1 MTASYTAPVEE
12 KLSLACRRGAPFGPL
27 PVLEKAMLRRAVV
40 ALAGTV
46 VLAGT
51 LAAADKEVVGKFVK
65 VDADAQT
72 ITLQTDAGKKE
83 FALGADVKVLDARG
97 TAVRDGLKDRRLA
110 AGADVK
116 LVLGGSTVKEV
127 HLRPAAGDKGD
138 PKDAKKEPP
147 RDTKD
152 AKKDSPRDAKD
163 SPDAKELPGIKA
175 TVLKVDVDKGTATV
189 QTEAGKKLELK
200 LGEEVKYLGPRGGV
214 SDKGI
219 KDDRFVAGSEVR
231 VVMDA
236 GGKTVKEIHL
246 PYRKSEAKEKE
257 KEKEKE
263 K

>member
-1 MTASYTAPVEE
+1 M
-12 KLSLACRRGAPFGPL
+12 SLALRRGVPFGPS

-51 LAAADKEVVGKFVK
+51 LLAADKEVVGKFVK
-65 VDADAQT
+65 LDDDAQT
-72 ITLQTDAGKKE
+72 ITLQTDGGKKE
-83 FALGADVKVLDARG
+83 FALGANVKVLDARE
-97 TAVRDGLKDRRLA
+97 TAFRDGLKDRRLTP
-110 AGADVK
+110 GADVK
-116 LVLGGSTVKEV
+116 LVLSGSTVKEV
-127 HLRPAAGDKGD
+127 QLRPADGDKSD

-163 SPDAKELPGIKA
+163 APGAKELPGIKA

-200 LGEEVKYLGPRGGV
+200 LGEDVKYIGPRGGV

-219 KDDRFVAGSEVR
+219 KDDRFAAGHEVR
-231 VVMDA
+231 IVMDA
-236 GGKTVKEIHL
+236 SGKAVKEIHL
-246 PYRKSEAKEKE
+246 PYRKSEDKEKE
-257 KEKEKE
+257 KDKEKE
-263 K
+263 